1 MFGFL
6 GDITSG
12 IVNASMQ
19 AQANAM
25 NQKNYDLQRDDY
37 RQNNQV
43 SNLLLGHFDND
54 FKTDVLDKVPSP
66 AALSYDYLNPYLSL
80 SSNKLQKQSMALNEE
95 QFKYSKYVTENSAQI
110 KAKDY
115 EKAGFSPLLAV
126 GGNAS
131 YSPVSTG
138 SSGATGS
145 KSQFFQG
152 NPVIN
157 QAAKIQ
163 FGTGIARELA
173 EIDVLR
179 AQKNKINAE
188 TSTELNRPANIS
200 ADTKLKENQ
209 SIKVNEETSFIKEQI
224 NSELLK
230 QGLTKKQVDYYDTQI
245 ATLQHNLEES
255 KKNGI
260 RTTDQMPFV
269 FSEIQNILQA
279 MGVNPDSNL
288 GQFLTAGTYAL
299 LMYSGA
305 RVKAPTVNNYNNK
318 FNNNTTNF
326 IKK

>member
-1 MFGFL
+1 MYGMIGSLINTVGNIAL
-6 GDITSG
+6 GDAT
-12 IVNASMQ
+12 NKQ
-19 AQANAM
+19 
-25 NQKNYDLQRDDY
+25 NQKNFDANQNWSFADMRTSNAMLNNYVKTGEVEPVYVHQDY
-37 RQNNQV
+37 
-43 SNLLLGHFDND
+43 G
-54 FKTDVLDKVPSP
+54 DVADM
-66 AALSYDYLNPYLSL
+66 LNPYLAL
-80 SSNKLQKQSMALNEE
+80 SSNKLQKQAMKLNEE

-126 GGNAS
+126 GGGAS

-138 SSGATGS
+138 SSGATS
-145 KSQFFQG
+145 TPKTPRQ
-152 NPVIN
+152 NPN
-157 QAAKIQ
+157 TQQMYQAFALNTALAK
-163 FGTGIARELA
+163 EKA
-173 EIDVLR
+173 EVDVLK
-179 AQKNKINAE
+179 AQEKKINAE
-188 TSTELNRPANIS
+188 TQTELERPSNIT

-209 SIKVNEETSFIKEQI
+209 SIKVTEETKYVKEQI

-230 QGLTKKQVDYYDTQI
+230 QGLTKKQIEYYDAQV

-255 KKNGI
+255 IKNGI

-305 RVKAPTVNNYNNK
+305 RVKAPTVNKY
-318 FNNNTTNF
+318 NNNTTNY